1 MDDAHNIK
9 NVDLDEMLKKSFWK
23 DILYEIISS
32 MDPWDVDIAELAA
45 MYAKKVEEMR
55 EMNFRIPANVII
67 VSSVLLRMKSQLM
80 SFTEVNTDP
89 DTGGWME
96 DSELIMDASVLDS
109 DTETLDGD
117 GGLSDSLMV
126 RPKRVPKR
134 RVTALEL
141 ISTIQGVLEDRVIRE
156 KIKVKNGGK
165 KLIILLDKD
174 IKQLIDETYRK
185 VMEMLSNKDEVL
197 FSEIAH
203 GRDEVVPA
211 FISLLHLS
219 NKQKLKLRQEKIFD
233 EIYIHT

>member
-45 MYAKKVEEMR
+45 MYAKKVEGMR
-55 EMNFRIPANVII
+55 EMDFRIPANVVI

-80 SFTEVNTDP
+80 SFTEVNNDP
-89 DTGGWME
+89 DTEEWME
-96 DSELIMDASVLDS
+96 DPALIMDASVMDS
-109 DTETLDGD
+109 DTETPDGN
-117 GGLSDSLMV
+117 GGLPDSLTV
-126 RPKRVPKR
+126 RPNRVPKR
-134 RVTALEL
+134 RVSAMEL
-141 ISTIQGVLEDRVIRE
+141 ISAIQGVLEDRVIRE
-156 KIKVKNGGK
+156 RIKVKNGGK
-165 KLIILLDKD
+165 KLIIPLDKD
-174 IKQLIDETYRK
+174 IKELIDETYRK
-185 VMEMLSNKDEVL
+185 VMEILSNKNEVL

-203 GRDEVVPA
+203 GRDEIIPA

-233 EIYIHT
+233 EIYIHI